1 MKLALGIALL
11 VFALWVF
18 AWIDIATD
26 GVMVAE
32 DIAWCD
38 RDAPCD

>member
-1 MKLALGIALL
+1 MKLLLFIAGIVL
-11 VFALWVF
+11 VASIA
-18 AWIDIATD
+18 AWLDIAFD

-38 RDAPCD
+38 KKPCE